1 MRLCMHMNSDTIQ
14 NLKTHHR
21 NKIAYCKLNLA
32 DTYSCSNYS
41 YAICISKR
49 KSYLVHHSTCF
60 KGLCHLREELNVC
73 PPTVIMSGIQQFML
87 ISISLPSYS

>member
-32 DTYSCSNYS
+32 DTYSCSNYFFMQFVS
-41 YAICISKR
+41 RNERAIWFTTALASKACDT
-49 KSYLVHHSTCF
+49 L
-60 KGLCHLREELNVC
+60 
-73 PPTVIMSGIQQFML
+73 
-87 ISISLPSYS
+87 